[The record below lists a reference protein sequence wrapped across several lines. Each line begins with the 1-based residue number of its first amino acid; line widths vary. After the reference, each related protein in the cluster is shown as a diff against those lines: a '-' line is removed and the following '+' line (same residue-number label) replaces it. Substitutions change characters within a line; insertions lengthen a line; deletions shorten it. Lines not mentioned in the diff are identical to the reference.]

1 MTGAEAREAMLSQ
14 SPVEYS
20 GIQYRYISAIIY
32 RSDKNGNLMIS
43 AELLDKN
50 KNSVTIVRLQDVN
63 LLS

>member
-1 MTGAEAREAMLSQ
+1 MTGAEARDAMLSQ
-14 SPVEYS
+14 SPVTYN

-32 RSDKNGNLMIS
+32 RADKNGNLMIS

-50 KNSVTIVRLQDVN
+50 KNSVSIVRLQDVS